1 MYASVNKLPEMME
14 FDEYLTQK
22 KIDRIQFQQADPEQY
37 KAWKREFDQMNPAS
51 FTVQKKF
58 LLNDTRRKYLVR

>member
-1 MYASVNKLPEMME
+1 MDFE
-14 FDEYLTQK
+14 EYLTQK
-22 KIDRIQFQQADPEQY
+22 KIDSSQFRHLEQERY
-37 KAWKREFDQMNPAS
+37 DEWKREFEQMSPAS

>member
-1 MYASVNKLPEMME
+1 MT
-14 FDEYLTQK
+14 FDDYLAQK
-22 KIDRIQFQQADPEQY
+22 KIDADRFQQAEPERFSEWQ
-37 KAWKREFDQMNPAS
+37 REFAQMHPES